1 MRVHS
6 KPQTTADRP
15 VQVEFF
21 PMLGGYRNGNK
32 VTYVSWI
39 YLIGSRFRQPS
50 SYLPGTVR
58 KHPYCGWMEQSEGPA
73 DIPASPR
80 ARCNQPRCLL
90 CRFPVRFLCV
100 ALCSDPESKESR
112 DLAPF

>member
-80 ARCNQPRCLL
+80 ARCNQPRCFCAASLSAACAL
-90 CRFPVRFLCV
+90 HFDLFP
-100 ALCSDPESKESR
+100 SQR
-112 DLAPF
+112 DL